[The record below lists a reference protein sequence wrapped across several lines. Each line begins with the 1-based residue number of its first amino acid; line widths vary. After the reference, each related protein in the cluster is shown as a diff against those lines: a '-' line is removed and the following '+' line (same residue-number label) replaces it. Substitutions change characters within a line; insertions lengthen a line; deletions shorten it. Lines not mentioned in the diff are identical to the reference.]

1 MKKIFIAGHNGFLG
15 QSILNE
21 FIKDKKYK
29 IITISKKKLDLTN
42 ITLLENFFAKN
53 EIDLVI
59 NAAGLVGGIKKN
71 IENQIDFL
79 DKNYLIQSNL
89 IKIAYKNKIKKFINL
104 SSSCVY
110 PVNAKQPLKETYLLN
125 GKLEK
130 TNEGY
135 ALAKLCG
142 IKLAEFYKNKY
153 NFDITTLIPC
163 NLFGTN
169 DKFFDD
175 NSHFISGIIS
185 KIYNA
190 QEKKKKFVKLWG
202 SGKPKREIM
211 LNTELSRVIKFV
223 LENKINEININVGT
237 GVDYTI
243 KQYANKIKKIMN
255 YEGEIIWDTSMPDGI
270 KRKLLD
276 ITLLKKYKFQ
286 FKHNTEDGLKLVVKQ
301 FLDDLNSK

>member
-1 MKKIFIAGHNGFLG
+1 MKKIFIAGHNGFVG

-89 IKIAYKNKIKKFINL
+89 IKITYKNKIKKFINL
-104 SSSCVY
+104 SNSCISSQCKTTSEG
-110 PVNAKQPLKETYLLN
+110 NLFICWKIR
-125 GKLEK
+125 K

-169 DKFFDD
+169 DKFFM
-175 NSHFISGIIS
+175 IIH
-185 KIYNA
+185 ILY
-190 QEKKKKFVKLWG
+190 QV
-202 SGKPKREIM
+202 
-211 LNTELSRVIKFV
+211 
-223 LENKINEININVGT
+223 
-237 GVDYTI
+237 
-243 KQYANKIKKIMN
+243 
-255 YEGEIIWDTSMPDGI
+255 
-270 KRKLLD
+270 
-276 ITLLKKYKFQ
+276 
-286 FKHNTEDGLKLVVKQ
+286 
-301 FLDDLNSK
+301 